1 MGLPRIRG
9 GGPPRSRVIASEIR
23 SSPHTRGWSGDGV
36 AQRVFV
42 GVFPAYAG
50 VVPGE
55 GVQGGCGGG
64 LPRIRGGGPAVHD
77 ENIIESWSSP
87 HTRGWSRSGATAFP
101 YVMVF
106 PAYAGVV
113 PENTACPDCCIC
125 LPRIRGGGPHRPGP
139 GSPFSPSSP
148 HTRGWSLPE
157 CCGVVVL
164 NVFPA
169 YAGVVPRRRSTRR
182 SATCLPRIR
191 GGGPAWRR

>member
-1 MGLPRIRG
+1 MGRG
-9 GGPPRSRVIASEIR
+9 SSPHTRGWSPRSRVIASEIR

-87 HTRGWSRSGATAFP
+87 HTRGWSPKIRLALIAVF
-101 YVMVF
+101 VF

-113 PENTACPDCCIC
+113 PTGRGQGRPFHR
-125 LPRIRGGGPHRPGP
+125 LPRIRGGGPFQ
-139 GSPFSPSSP
+139 S
-148 HTRGWSLPE
+148 
-157 CCGVVVL
+157 VVAL
-164 NVFPA
+164 W
-169 YAGVVPRRRSTRR
+169 
-182 SATCLPRIR
+182 C
-191 GGGPAWRR
+191 